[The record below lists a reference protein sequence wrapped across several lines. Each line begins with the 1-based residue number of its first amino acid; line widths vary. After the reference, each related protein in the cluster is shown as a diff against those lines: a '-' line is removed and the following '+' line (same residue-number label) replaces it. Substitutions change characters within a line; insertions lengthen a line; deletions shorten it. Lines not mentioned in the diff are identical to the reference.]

1 MGASVARQFDS
12 TSAYNVMYIQDPSRK
27 HHNQKSEFKVDKYRC
42 EAGRYRGSN
51 AGQERIL
58 YGGKKG
64 SEKEREKKQPHA
76 SARPKYS
83 RQKESTG

>member
-1 MGASVARQFDS
+1 MRD
-12 TSAYNVMYIQDPSRK
+12 
-27 HHNQKSEFKVDKYRC
+27 
-42 EAGRYRGSN
+42 
-51 AGQERIL
+51 ERIL

-64 SEKEREKKQPHA
+64 NEKEREKRKEPHA